1 MVKELLEL
9 SALELG
15 AAIKTG
21 DISVTEATETALE
34 TMAEREG
41 DLNCFITAAEQ
52 AMDRAKALQAGVKDA
67 KSPLYGVPMALKDN
81 I

>member
-21 DISVTEATETALE
+21 DISVTEATETAL
-34 TMAEREG
+34 
-41 DLNCFITAAEQ
+41 
-52 AMDRAKALQAGVKDA
+52 
-67 KSPLYGVPMALKDN
+67 
-81 I
+81 